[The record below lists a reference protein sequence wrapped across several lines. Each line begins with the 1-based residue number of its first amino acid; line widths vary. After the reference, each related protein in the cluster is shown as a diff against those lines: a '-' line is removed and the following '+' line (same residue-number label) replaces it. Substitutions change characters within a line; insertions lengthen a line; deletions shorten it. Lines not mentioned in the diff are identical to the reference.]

1 MTKQN
6 RTTKKTLLDTALYN
20 EWHHLKTSRILLVSV
35 IILLFIPIMYG
46 GFFLGSIWDPYGN
59 TKNLPVAVVN
69 NDKGAT
75 LKDKR
80 IAVGNE
86 LVDTLKHEDSFEWHF
101 VSEDEADKG
110 LDDGSYYM
118 KIVIPNNASENV
130 TTITSDAPSKT
141 TIAYTT
147 TPSRNYIASLLT
159 NQAAQTIAQNVSS
172 RITTSYAQAVLDQIG
187 ELKTG
192 LNTAADGATQLS
204 NGSTQLQSG
213 ISAYTGGVAKVRSGI
228 EQLSAGL
235 PTASQIAQLSD
246 GVKSVQSGVNALNT
260 AVSTPSGA
268 LVAQQTLVQSDA
280 VALQTALIHY
290 QTAATANTSSLTALQ
305 TALAAGTQTVTVNS
319 SDISAALQVLSVSQ
333 NVTQKSVSLLT
344 NLNTLTAMLNA
355 QQTTLKSSVAT
366 LNTGVNTLTPGLLSA
381 VNGYTTLASGSSQ
394 LLAGTNQLTA
404 SSVALNDGAAQ
415 MSGGASTLANAL
427 TSAARQVSVQPTSE
441 ATAKQLAAP
450 VDTHHSETADVPNYG
465 YALSPYVLSL
475 GLYVGALVFNVIYP
489 VRRLYANPRSSRSWW
504 YAKMSVAFAVAIGQ
518 ALVLDA
524 IMVMGLGLHPD
535 QPGKFV
541 LLSIITSLTYMSI
554 VSFLAIAL
562 DNIGRF
568 LAMLLLVLQL
578 GAAGGV
584 FPILLSSGFFQ
595 AVNPFM
601 PMTYSIYGFR
611 EAISSGLGTDTYWSS
626 LLILVAIGV
635 VANLMLITA
644 FRIHGNRR
652 FQHESIDT

>member
-6 RTTKKTLLDTALYN
+6 QTTKKTLRDTALYN
-20 EWHHLKTSRILLVSV
+20 EWNHLKTNRILIVSV
-35 IILLFIPIMYG
+35 IVMLFIPIMYG

-69 NDKGAT
+69 NDKGAD
-75 LKDKR
+75 LKDKK
-80 IAVGNE
+80 IAVGDE
-86 LVDTLKHEDSFEWHF
+86 LVDTLKDEDSFGWYF
-101 VSEDEADKG
+101 VSEDVADKG

-118 KIVIPNNASENV
+118 KIVIPENASENV
-130 TTITSDAPSKT
+130 TTITSDTPSKT

-159 NQAAQTIAQNVSS
+159 NQAAQTIAQNISTK
-172 RITTSYAQAVLDQIG
+172 ITTAYAQSILEQIG

-204 NGSTQLQSG
+204 NGSAQLQSG
-213 ISAYTGGVAKVRSGI
+213 ISTYAAGVARVHSGI

-235 PTASQIAQLSD
+235 PTASQITQLSD

-260 AVSTPSGA
+260 AVSTPNSTV
-268 LVAQQTLVQSDA
+268 VAQQTQVQSDA
-280 VALQTALIHY
+280 AALQTALMNY
-290 QTAATANTSSLTALQ
+290 QTAATASTSSLTALQ
-305 TALAAGTQTVTVNS
+305 AALAAGTPTVTVNS
-319 SDISAALQVLSVSQ
+319 SDISATLQVLSASQ
-333 NVTQKSVSLLT
+333 AVTQKSVSLLT
-344 NLNTLTAMLNA
+344 SLNTLTTMINA
-355 QQTTLKSSVAT
+355 QQATLKSSVAT

-394 LLAGTNQLTA
+394 LLAGTSQLTT
-404 SSVALNDGAAQ
+404 SSAALNDGAAQ
-415 MSGGASTLANAL
+415 MSDGTATLANAL
-427 TSAARQVSVQPTSE
+427 TNAAQQVSIQPTGE
-441 ATAKQLAAP
+441 ATARQLAKP
-450 VDTHHSETADVPNYG
+450 VDTNHNETADVPNYG

-489 VRRLYANPRSSRSWW
+489 VRRLYANPRNSRSWW
-504 YAKMSVAFAVAIGQ
+504 YAKMSIAFAVAIGQ

-524 IMVMGLGLHPD
+524 IMVIGLGLHPD
-535 QPGKFV
+535 QPGRFI
-541 LLSIITSLTYMSI
+541 LLSIITSLAYMSI

-562 DNIGRF
+562 DNVGRF

-578 GAAGGV
+578 GAAGGA

-611 EAISSGLGTDTYWSS
+611 EVISSGLGAHTYWSS
-626 LLILVAIGV
+626 LLMLIAIGV
-635 VANLMLITA
+635 AANLMLITA

-652 FQHESIDT
+652 FQHESIDA